1 LIKKNQTLISH
12 LGMPS
17 FSNSKLNKEGSKFA
31 SASLLAFTYNE
42 FFNTPHAAQKD
53 VSEFAYVQWIPTFRS
68 SGKMATQAD
77 GFNLLAPGEPR
88 GHSTGSAI
96 P

>member
-1 LIKKNQTLISH
+1 MSQ

-17 FSNSKLNKEGSKFA
+17 FSNSKLNEEGIKFS
-31 SASLLAFTYNE
+31 SASSLAYTYNG
-42 FFNTPHAAQKD
+42 FFNTPHADQKD
-53 VSEFAYVQWIPTFRS
+53 VFKFAYVQWIPTFRS